1 MIRFHHNP
9 PVIFKRRQRSPT
21 PAQVVAL
28 SFVLAI
34 ALATLLLWL
43 PVSQAPGQRLTL
55 LEALFTATS
64 AICVTGLAVV
74 DTGTAF
80 SPFGQ
85 VVIML
90 LIQMGGLGFITLGTV
105 LALATG
111 RRVGLG
117 ERMRLQVQL
126 STLQLGGV
134 VRLIRHILVLVAVSV
149 GIGTLLLWL
158 RFAPLYGPGEGL
170 FYALF
175 HSISA
180 FNNAGFSLY
189 PDSLE
194 RFARD
199 PLISLTVTG
208 LLIVGGLGF
217 IVINDLIRY
226 YRAPSRTALSLHSKV
241 ALTATVGLL
250 LGATLMI
257 LAIEWRNPATL
268 GTFSWPDKLL
278 ASFFQAATPRT
289 AGFNTLD
296 YSAMQPATQLFTM
309 WLMFIGGS
317 PGSTAGGIKTVT
329 FLVLIGSAWS
339 LVRGRGE
346 LTLFTRRIAIATVLR
361 AGVIALLGALLLGGA
376 ITVLSL
382 SDPYIPFLALAFE
395 AVSAF
400 GTVGLSLG
408 ITSELSGL
416 GQVVLI
422 ALMYLGRV
430 GLLTFALA
438 LVEQEVEKPLQHPAE
453 DVVIG

>member
-1 MIRFHHNP
+1 MIRFHHDP
-9 PVIFKRRQRSPT
+9 PVTFKRRQRGPT
-21 PAQVVAL
+21 PPQVIAL
-28 SFVLAI
+28 SFAVAI

-80 SPFGQ
+80 STFGQ
-85 VVIML
+85 VVIMA

-111 RRVGLG
+111 RRVGVS
-117 ERMRLQVQL
+117 ERMRLQAQM
-126 STLQLGGV
+126 SALQLGGV
-134 VRLIRHILVLVAVSV
+134 VRLIRYILALVAVCV
-149 GIGTLLLWL
+149 GIGTLLLWF

-175 HSISA
+175 HSVSA

-194 RFARD
+194 RFVHD
-199 PLISLTVTG
+199 PLVSLTVAG

-217 IVINDLIRY
+217 IVIVDLIRY
-226 YRAPSRTALSLHSKV
+226 YRGSSRTPLSLHSKV
-241 ALTATVGLL
+241 ALTVTLALL
-250 LGATLMI
+250 LGATLII
-257 LAIEWRNPATL
+257 LALEWRNPATI
-268 GTFSWPDKLL
+268 GTFGWPDKLL
-278 ASFFQAATPRT
+278 AGFFQAATPRT

-296 YSAMQPATQLFTM
+296 YSAMQPATQLVTM
-309 WLMFIGGS
+309 LLMFIGGS

-329 FLVLIGSAWS
+329 FFVLIGSASS
-339 LVRGRGE
+339 LLRGRGE
-346 LTLFTRRIAIATVLR
+346 LTLFNRRIAVATALR
-361 AGVIALLGALLLGGA
+361 AGVIALLSALLLGSA
-376 ITVLSL
+376 IIVLSL
-382 SDPYIPFLALAFE
+382 SDPHLPFLALAFE

-422 ALMYLGRV
+422 VLMYLGRV

-438 LVEQEVEKPLQHPAE
+438 LVAQELEKPLKHPAE